1 MPTIGG
7 EISVSTANGYITSF
21 ITNYFTPG
29 NVPVKSFFM
38 DAQLIRDYLANP
50 EIKNVKFVLGES
62 PLGESNS
69 DSLTLILVGVDS
81 NDNYVKTVNGNV
93 LDEVTRCPPHC
104 QSGQAANDLI
114 I

>member
-21 ITNYFTPG
+21 LTNYFTPG
-29 NVPVKSFFM
+29 NVPVKSFIM

-62 PLGESNS
+62 PLGETNN
-69 DSLTLILVGVDS
+69 DSLTLILVGFDS
-81 NDNYVKTVNGNV
+81 NDKYVKTTNGNV
-93 LDEVTRCPPHC
+93 LDSMDRCPPEC
-104 QSGQAANDLI
+104 PAGQAGNDLI

>member
-21 ITNYFTPG
+21 LTDYFNTG
-29 NVPVKSFFM
+29 QVPVKSFIM

-62 PLGESNS
+62 PLDESNN
-69 DSLTLILVGVDS
+69 DSLTLILVGFDA
-81 NDNYVKTVNGNV
+81 NGDYIKTTTGNV
-93 LDEVTRCPPHC
+93 LDGTDRCPPKC
-104 QSGQAANDLI
+104 PAGQAGNDLI